1 MLVVGMHTSVGDG
14 RPCIVNLLLLLLQVS
29 CSPLVDGMLF
39 GVHDLSF
46 LYFLHITHYVHLC
59 TLRPY
64 TMSQTAA
71 MRW

>member
-1 MLVVGMHTSVGDG
+1 MLVVGMHTSVTVGG
-14 RPCIVNLLLLLLQVS
+14 LALLIYYYYYSKYRVRRWLT
-29 CSPLVDGMLF
+29 F